1 MKECEV
7 VTILISCHELDQAQ
21 EKPFTTQGETE
32 KEHNIT
38 EMTHGICF
46 QVTEGRTKQ
55 KKARIKTWFNV
66 FFHSE

>member
-1 MKECEV
+1 MKRCQV

-38 EMTHGICF
+38 EMIDGICF
-46 QVTEGRTKQ
+46 HLHVTEGRTKQ
-55 KKARIKTWFNV
+55 NKQNQIKTWFNKKN
-66 FFHSE
+66 